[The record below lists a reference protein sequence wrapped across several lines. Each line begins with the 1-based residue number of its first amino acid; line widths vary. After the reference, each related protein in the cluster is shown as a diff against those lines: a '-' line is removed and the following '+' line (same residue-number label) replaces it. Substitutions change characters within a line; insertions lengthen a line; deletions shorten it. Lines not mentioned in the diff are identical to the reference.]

1 MTIKNMK
8 NIIKVLSII
17 TFLLAAITVACIFY
31 EGMILKWFSF
41 VGTLILVTD
50 ISFLIAT
57 TVGVCYYRK
66 NKVLFYTHL
75 LSVFVIFIGIVVTL
89 TFGKDM
95 PKILFTLWE
104 FYILYFYGIIVCRK
118 LWQK

>member
-1 MTIKNMK
+1 MTIKNMT

-66 NKVLFYTHL
+66 NKVLLYTHL

-118 LWQK
+118 SWQK